1 MEDWKYYA
9 LIAAIFISIR
19 DIMSKGLFERMD
31 YVNYI
36 IIANILVFIVTMIYL
51 GVTKHKIKKPNLKDF
66 GIIVLRLFIVFL
78 IVEPSVFY
86 SLRNADNTGY
96 AKSIINLNTLFV
108 FILAVIFLKAEFTYE
123 KLIGIFIILFGGYIL
138 LK

>member
-1 MEDWKYYA
+1 MDDWKYYA
-9 LIAAIFISIR
+9 LVAAIFISIR

-36 IIANILVFIVTMIYL
+36 VIANILVFIVTMVYL

-66 GIIVLRLFIVFL
+66 GIIVLRLLIVFL

-86 SLRNADNTGY
+86 SLKNADNAGY
-96 AKSIINLNTLFV
+96 AKSIININTLFV
-108 FILAVIFLKAEFTYE
+108 FILGVIFLKADFTYE
-123 KLIGIFIILFGGYIL
+123 KLMGIFIILFGGYIL